1 MIDQL
6 IADLR
11 RDEGWSELPYRD
23 SRGFLTIG
31 YGFLI
36 DDRRGSA
43 LPPEAG
49 EIWLQ
54 DIARKRV
61 RDLAKAWPQFADQ
74 EEEVQRALSNM
85 AYQLGVR
92 GLLGFKKMLLAL
104 ERKDRVAA
112 AQEALD
118 SRWAKRQTPERAV
131 RMAALI
137 KGEEDVG

>member
-11 RDEGWSELPYRD
+11 HDEGWSELPYRD
-23 SRGFLTIG
+23 SRGFMTIG
-31 YGFLI
+31 YGFLV
-36 DDRRGSA
+36 DERRNSA

-61 RDLAKAWPQFADQ
+61 RDLAKAWPPFSDQ
-74 EEEVQRALSNM
+74 EEEVQRALANM
-85 AYQLGVR
+85 AYQLGIR

-104 ERKDRVAA
+104 ERNDRLAA

-118 SRWAKRQTPERAV
+118 SRWAKRQTPERAA

-137 KGEEDVG
+137 KGDE